1 MNVLTEGSKSRETGT
16 MCVCVCFS
24 PNYSNLVYLKYNW
37 NYSIQTWKLI
47 AGN

>member
-16 MCVCVCFS
+16 MCVCVFFS
-24 PNYSNLVYLKYNW
+24 NYSNLVYLKYNW

>member
-16 MCVCVCFS
+16 MCVFFFS
-24 PNYSNLVYLKYNW
+24 NYSNLVYLKYNW
-37 NYSIQTWKLI
+37 NYGIQTWKLI